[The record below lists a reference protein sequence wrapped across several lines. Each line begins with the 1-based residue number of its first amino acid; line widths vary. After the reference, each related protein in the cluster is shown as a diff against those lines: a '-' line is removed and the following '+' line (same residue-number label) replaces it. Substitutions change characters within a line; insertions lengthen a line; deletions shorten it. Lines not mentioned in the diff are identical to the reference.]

1 MSDQEDKVETVLDFW
16 LGTEL
21 HDPKALDKRN
31 KIWLGEN
38 DEFDA
43 TVSTRFRP
51 LLVRAAAGEFRHWK
65 LSAHGM
71 LALIITFDQFPRN
84 IFRSPP
90 QAFAFDQRA
99 LALCRDGIAMGTD
112 VDLEIIE
119 RAFFYLPLEHAED
132 IEAQEKSVTCYERL
146 LADAP
151 GPIKPIAKMNLSH
164 ARQHREI
171 IADYGRFPHRN
182 LILGRTSTPTEIAW
196 ISAHRRGFGQ
206 VH

>member
-16 LGTEL
+16 FGGEL
-21 HDPKALDKRN
+21 HDPKALDENN
-31 KIWLGEN
+31 KMWFGEN

-43 TVSTRFRP
+43 TVRTRFRP
-51 LLVRAAAGEFRHWK
+51 LLDRAAAGELRHWK
-65 LSAHGM
+65 LSARGT

-84 IFRSPP
+84 IYRSTP

-132 IEAQEKSVTCYERL
+132 IEAQEKSVACYERL

-151 GPIKPIAKMNLSH
+151 GPIKPIAEMNLSH

-171 IADYGRFPHRN
+171 IAEYGRFPHRN
-182 LILGRTSTPTEIAW
+182 LVLGRTSTPAEIVW
-196 ISAHRRGFGQ
+196 ISALRGNFGQ
-206 VH
+206 VP